1 MGIWQVIRHSDY
13 LKQELRRVRCEAGT
27 SQRAREYRLVTKLQL
42 CNASPRSSGFRLFI
56 VLFIALMLNQPAQA
70 QFFDPNNTLIL
81 NTLREISTRH
91 HFALQEQRVQTAKMI
106 EQLRQFYDTYTLLR
120 NDIEFT
126 QSLYRDFKAI
136 DNLDLTQSYSMTN
149 FIINGDRVDYWFPGL
164 TGDVQRTA
172 MDLNALA
179 NNSDAIRETY
189 ESFSMPI
196 DGEDV
201 PADAELRRQNA
212 LNGQQFFSEALFEY
226 ALKCQVLAKTYDSL
240 AVELHKQVT
249 EKSNRY
255 TPAERTQLLVEA
267 VKLRDLSNSYYE
279 KYLKLARQ
287 AHNNALNMHDEKRNF
302 LQSKGNWKALQ
313 KQVNKT
319 SAVRYGFFDIIR
331 APFE

>member
-1 MGIWQVIRHSDY
+1 M
-13 LKQELRRVRCEAGT
+13 
-27 SQRAREYRLVTKLQL
+27 
-42 CNASPRSSGFRLFI
+42 
-56 VLFIALMLNQPAQA
+56 
-70 QFFDPNNTLIL
+70 
-81 NTLREISTRH
+81 
-91 HFALQEQRVQTAKMI
+91 QTAKMV

-120 NDIEFT
+120 NDIEFS

-136 DNLDLTQSYSMTN
+136 ENLDLTQSYSMTN
-149 FIINGDRVDYWFPGL
+149 FIVNGDRVDYWFPGL
-164 TGDVQRTA
+164 TGDVNRTA
-172 MDLNALA
+172 MDL
-179 NNSDAIRETY
+179 S
-189 ESFSMPI
+189 
-196 DGEDV
+196 
-201 PADAELRRQNA
+201 ADAELRRQNA
-212 LNGQQFFSEALFEY
+212 FNGQQYFSEALFEY

-279 KYLKLARQ
+279 KYLELAQQ

-319 SAVRYGFFDIIR
+319 SAVRYGFFDLVR